1 MPEPFTI
8 AAIVGAKL
16 VATGHAHAAAWILGG
31 IAVGTTLYA
40 IGCLL
45 NELVEKNVLSKSEAK
60 AYMKKAKSL
69 PEHKRVVNGKTT
81 CFPISWQTHVSPP
94 RQP

>member
-8 AAIVGAKL
+8 AAIIGAKL
-16 VATGHAHAAAWILGG
+16 FGGAVATGHAHAAAWILGG

-45 NELVEKNVLSKSEAK
+45 NELVEGNVLSKSEAK

-69 PEHKRVVNGKTT
+69 PEHKRVEMKNDL
-81 CFPISWQTHVSPP
+81 QTM
-94 RQP
+94 RDKWC